1 MSRRRRFGWAA
12 LALAAAIGAGLWLR
26 HPGPAPGGAPARAGG
41 PAAPAAGGAF
51 AGGAAARAR
60 EEIVSAT
67 PPEILHYAD
76 ALDGPG
82 RSGQDD
88 VQLLSSLLQLYRRV
102 TQGTNPVG
110 DNAEIT
116 AVLTGKNRL
125 GYAFIRPDHPA
136 INPQGELC
144 DRWGTPY
151 FFHQISG
158 TVMQVRSAGPD
169 RRHWTA
175 DDFVAGP

>member
-1 MSRRRRFGWAA
+1 
-12 LALAAAIGAGLWLR
+12 
-26 HPGPAPGGAPARAGG
+26 
-41 PAAPAAGGAF
+41 
-51 AGGAAARAR
+51 
-60 EEIVSAT
+60 V
-67 PPEILHYAD
+67 
-76 ALDGPG
+76 
-82 RSGQDD
+82 
-88 VQLLSSLLQLYRRV
+88 YRRV

-136 INPQGELC
+136 ISPQGELC

-169 RRHWTA
+169 RQHWTA